1 MKLRHAAAYRYKQ
14 LAPFLAAVVGFSIIQ
29 YVFTKPYREVTEVD
43 VWLSMAKCIFFFVFG
58 IMSFKKPY
66 KYLLQNGYKNA
77 GIYESFLLSLPSIF
91 IVSVIINVACY
102 LIKSQNDYF
111 TWIFSQGD
119 FDIAQS
125 DMRVFLIYKIIVCT
139 SVFALSMIAGYLF
152 AMIFYRLD
160 KKVMTFLMILAC
172 AAASAVLML
181 FTYLGDYIG
190 LFNPI
195 FTPTV
200 TMLIIPLAVLLAS
213 LGYFFSERI
222 SLERSRS

>member
-14 LAPFLAAVVGFSIIQ
+14 LAPFLAAMVIFSIIQ
-29 YVFTKPYREVTEVD
+29 YIFTKPYREVTEVD

-77 GIYESFLLSLPSIF
+77 GIYESFLLVLPSTLV
-91 IVSVIINVACY
+91 VSAIISIACY

-111 TWIFSQGD
+111 TLIFADDNAGL
-119 FDIAQS
+119 ANS
-125 DMRVFLIYKIIVCT
+125 DMKIFLIYKIIVCT
-139 SVFALSMIAGYLF
+139 AIFSLSMIAGYLF
-152 AMIFYRLD
+152 AVIFYRLD

-172 AAASAVLML
+172 AAAVAVLVL
-181 FTYLGDYIG
+181 FTYFGSYIG
-190 LFNPI
+190 LISPLFIPA
-195 FTPTV
+195 F
-200 TMLIIPLAVLLAS
+200 TMLTIPLAVLLAS
-213 LGYFFSERI
+213 LGYFLSERI

>member
-1 MKLRHAAAYRYKQ
+1 MKLRHAAAYRYKT
-14 LAPFLAAVVGFSIIQ
+14 LAPFLAAVVVFSIIQ
-29 YVFTKPYREVTEVD
+29 YVFTKPYKETTEVD
-43 VWLSMAKCIFFFVFG
+43 AWLSMAKCVFFFVFG
-58 IMSFKKPY
+58 IMSFKRPY

-77 GIYESFLLSLPSIF
+77 GIYESFLLSLPSTF
-91 IVSVIINVACY
+91 IVSLIINVASY

-125 DMRVFLIYKIIVCT
+125 DMKVFLIYKIIVCT

-152 AMIFYRLD
+152 AVIFYRLD

-172 AAASAVLML
+172 AAAVAVLVL
-181 FTYLGDYIG
+181 LTYFGSDIG
-190 LFNPI
+190 LISPI
-195 FTPTV
+195 FTPAF
-200 TMLIIPLAVLLAS
+200 TMLTIPLAVLLAS
-213 LGYFFSERI
+213 LGYFLSERI

>member
-1 MKLRHAAAYRYKQ
+1 MKLRHAAAYRYKT
-14 LAPFLAAVVGFSIIQ
+14 LAPFLAAVIVFSIIQ
-29 YVFTKPYREVTEVD
+29 YIFTKPYREVTEID
-43 VWLSMAKCIFFFVFG
+43 AWLSIIKGIFFFVFG

-66 KYLLQNGYKNA
+66 KYLLQNGYQNA
-77 GIYESFLLSLPSIF
+77 GIYESFLLSLPSTLV
-91 IVSVIINVACY
+91 VSAIINVACY

-111 TWIFSQGD
+111 TLIFADDNEGL
-119 FDIAQS
+119 AVS
-125 DMRVFLIYKIIVCT
+125 DMKIFLVYKIIVCT

-172 AAASAVLML
+172 AAAIAVLVL
-181 FTYLGDYIG
+181 FTYFGSDTG
-190 LFNPI
+190 LI
-195 FTPTV
+195 SSYFTPAF

-213 LGYFFSERI
+213 LGYFLSERI